1 MSQSRLEST
10 LESIIGLI
18 TMLIRGLAPLLLSF
32 DAVVQYKMIQND
44 TKFDYCSCSY
54 SCYCYFY

>member
-10 LESIIGLI
+10 HESIIGLI
-18 TMLIRGLAPLLLSF
+18 APLLLSF

-54 SCYCYFY
+54 SCYGYFY